1 MTIVKFNVPFESLI
15 EAITSLDLEKKREV
29 LEILEDLVFE
39 SEESLEEELEVLAE
53 IEEARKAYQKG
64 NYQTIQEYIANQ
76 YQLGKLIYGTVE
88 AHTPFGVFVN
98 IGNEKV
104 KGIIQITDFLDIGSM
119 TPEMYP
125 DIGSSVGAVVVGY
138 TEDDRNQIWLSVKPS
153 VLQKSLVKLK
163 LPVANQL

>member
-1 MTIVKFNVPFESLI
+1 MH
-15 EAITSLDLEKKREV
+15 
-29 LEILEDLVFE
+29 
-39 SEESLEEELEVLAE
+39 EEFWKQIKS
-53 IEEARKAYQKG
+53 K
-64 NYQTIQEYIANQ
+64 
-76 YQLGKLIYGTVE
+76 YQLGKLIYSTVE
-88 AHTPFGVFVN
+88 AHSPFGVFVD
-98 IGNEKV
+98 IDDEKV
-104 KGIIQITDFLDIGSM
+104 RGIIQITDFLDTGSM